1 MSSVVREAFHAGEQA
16 AQRRAGSRER
26 MALIGTKVLRDAMP
40 DQHREFFEMLPFVLL
55 GALDAQGQPW
65 ATLLAGPTG
74 FMTTPNA
81 TELRIGA
88 LPSVADPLSGR
99 LREGASI
106 GLLGIEPHTRR
117 RNRMNGRV
125 QRADA
130 AGFEVAVSQSF
141 GNCPKYIQPRELQWQ
156 GAQAE
161 APPIRSDHLDATMRA
176 LVQSA
181 DTFFIASTHPG
192 AVSATPEAQE
202 PRHGVDVSHR
212 GGLAGFVHVDADD
225 RLSVPD
231 YLGNF
236 FFNTLGNLLLEPR
249 AGLLF
254 VDWERGDLLHLAV
267 RAEVVWDGPE
277 LSRFPGAQRV
287 LRLQLTDALLRPGA
301 LPLHVVEEA

>member
-1 MSSVVREAFHAGEQA
+1 MSNVVREAFHAGEQA

-26 MALIGTKVLRDAMP
+26 MALIGPKVMRDAMP

-65 ATLLAGPTG
+65 ATLLAGPPG

-81 TELRIGA
+81 TELHIGA
-88 LPSVADPLSGR
+88 LPSVADPLSDR

-125 QRADA
+125 QRVGT

-141 GNCPKYIQPRELQWQ
+141 GNCPKYIQPRELHWQ
-156 GAQAE
+156 GDRGDLPA
-161 APPIRSDHLDATMRA
+161 IRSDRLDAAMRA
-176 LVQSA
+176 LVQNA
-181 DTFFIASTHPG
+181 DTFFIASAHPAAAG
-192 AVSATPEAQE
+192 ADGDE
-202 PRHGVDVSHR
+202 PSHGVDVSHR

-225 RLSVPD
+225 QLSVPD

-254 VDWERGDLLHLAV
+254 IEWERGDLLHLAV
-267 RAEVVWDGPE
+267 QAEVVWDGPE
-277 LSRFPGAQRV
+277 LSRFPGAQRL
-287 LRLQLTDALLRPGA
+287 LRLRVTDALLRPGA
-301 LPLHVVEEA
+301 LPLRVMDEG